1 MPLLM
6 DLSMY
11 TAAISAILLLILTL
25 VYLKVYKD
33 THAEFS
39 LGLAVFALILVAQNI
54 VAVYSFLTMA
64 SYIADGFLPFLL
76 TINLAEALGAAVLLR
91 TTTR

>member
-11 TAAISAILLLILTL
+11 TAAVSAILLLILAL

-39 LGLAVFALILVAQNI
+39 LGLAVFALILVAQN
-54 VAVYSFLTMA
+54 VVTVYSLFTMA

-76 TINLAEALGAAVLLR
+76 TINLTETLGAAVLLR